1 MDIRQLRTFVT
12 VARLASV
19 TKAAEALHV
28 TQPAVSAQLRSLEEE
43 IGVRLLS
50 RTTSSVVLTQ
60 SGEALLARAEQAIE
74 SFGDFVHAAR
84 ALRGQIDGRLRIG
97 IVMLDP
103 AVLRVG
109 ALLGE
114 MVAAHPGLKIDLQV
128 GRTSWL
134 LDALRSAEIDC
145 AILVSKRALPN
156 LRTLVLDHMTFR
168 LVVPAVW
175 ADRFESASLDQLST
189 LPWIRMAA
197 RSGHRELLDEILDGA
212 GIKPIETV
220 EADHEQLMRSLVA
233 AGVGVGLLRE
243 ALAQEAGAAGE
254 VVCFGEHAC
263 TTQLVFAWPEGRD
276 EDPAI
281 QAVLDTLRRIWS
293 LDDAS

>member
-19 TKAAEALHV
+19 TKAAEVLHI

-50 RTTSSVVLTQ
+50 RTTTSVVLTQ
-60 SGEALLARAEQAIE
+60 SGEALLAKAEHAIE

-84 ALRGQIDGRLRIG
+84 AFRGQIDGRLRIG

-109 ALLGE
+109 SLLGE

-145 AILVSKRALPN
+145 AILVSNRALPN
-156 LRTLVLDHMTFR
+156 VRTLVLDRMTFR
-168 LVVPAVW
+168 LVVPAAW
-175 ADRFESASLDQLST
+175 ADRFDGDSLDQLSA
-189 LPWIRMAA
+189 LPWIRMAP
-197 RSGHRELLDEILDGA
+197 RSGHRELLEAILRDT
-212 GIKPIETV
+212 GIKPVETV

-243 ALAQEAGAAGE
+243 ALADEACAAGE
-254 VVCFGEHAC
+254 AVCFGEHAC

-281 QAVLDTLRRIWS
+281 QAALATLRRIWT
-293 LDDAS
+293 LDDAA